1 MDTGLKGM
9 GKKKSYYSTEDIT
22 IPVLNTRSVTSK
34 IKFVSKKIKEHINE
48 TEALSSNFIKDMI
61 SRGRYET
68 YLKLVKIEVEKEVTN
83 FIYQI
88 NIIVRE
94 QKKVY

>member
-9 GKKKSYYSTEDIT
+9 GRTKNYYSTEDIA
-22 IPVLNTRSVTSK
+22 IPVLNTRSVPSK
-34 IKFVSKKIKEHINE
+34 IKFIARKIREHLNE
-48 TEALSSNFIKDMI
+48 TQALSNNFIKDMI

-68 YLKLVKIEVEKEVTN
+68 YLKLLKIDAGKEVTN

-88 NIIVRE
+88 NTLIRE
-94 QKKVY
+94 QRKC